1 MRNKSTRASAR
12 PVPIFR
18 KECHLL
24 RFFGIVALLCNTAF
38 FFSCKEKK
46 TYEFAFQNPEL
57 SIEER
62 VENLIGQ
69 LSVEEKV
76 GQMMNVTPAVERLG
90 IPPYDWWNEA
100 LHGVA
105 RADRATVFPQAI
117 ALAATFDDEALFET
131 FTMISDEARAKY
143 NDYQKKKEYERYK
156 GLTFWTP
163 NINIFR
169 DPRWGRG
176 METYGEDPYLT
187 SRMGLA
193 CVKGLQGD
201 DPKYLKS
208 HACAKHYAVHSGP
221 EWNRHSF
228 DANVTPR
235 DLYTTYLPAFE
246 TLVKEGNVQEVMCAY
261 NRFEGQPCCGSNR
274 LLVDIL
280 RNGWGYDNIVVSDC
294 GAIDDFWRKG
304 RHETYP
310 DKESASVAAV
320 RAGTDVE
327 CGGSYKA
334 LLEAVKNGNIK
345 EEELNISLRRL
356 FTGRMRLGMFD
367 PESLVPYSSIPY
379 SIVECE
385 AHVNKALEMAH
396 KSIVLLKNSN
406 ILPLDKDIRK
416 IAVIGPNAA
425 DSTMLWANYNGF
437 PTHTVTILEGIKNKI
452 ADAEII
458 YEKGCD
464 HAGNI
469 LHKSETDSVGA
480 PVNFTATAA
489 IAKEADIIIFAG
501 GLSPRLEGEEMPVRM
516 DGFKGGDRTGIDLP
530 EVQREMLKALKQTG
544 KPVVFVM
551 CTGSAPA
558 LTEINENVDA
568 IINAWY
574 GGQTAGTAIADVLF
588 GDYNPSGKLP
598 VTFYKSTQQLPDFE
612 DYSMKGRTYRYMT
625 EEPLYPFGYGLS
637 YTAFEFGDAQLSSSE
652 IGVDE
657 NVKITIPVE
666 NKGEMDGDEVV
677 QLYVK
682 NPNDPAAPVKALKAF
697 ERISIKAGSR
707 EIAELTLEPSAFYS
721 FSDEKQIMEVRPGK
735 YEILYGNSSA
745 NKDLKSIEVTIKE

>member
-1 MRNKSTRASAR
+1 MTSKQISTLAHRH
-12 PVPIFR
+12 IGT
-18 KECHLL
+18 L
-24 RFFGIVALLCNTAF
+24 LLCSIVF
-38 FFSCKEKK
+38 LSSCKEKK

-57 SIEER
+57 NIEER
-62 VENLIGQ
+62 VEDLISQ
-69 LSVEEKV
+69 LTVEEKV
-76 GQMMNVTPAVERLG
+76 GQMMNVTSAIERLG

-117 ALAATFDDEALFET
+117 ALAATFDDDALFET

-143 NDYQKKKEYERYK
+143 NRYQKKKEYDRYK

-201 DPKYLKS
+201 DPKYLKT

-228 DANVTPR
+228 DVYVTPR

-246 TLVKEGNVQEVMCAY
+246 TLVRDGNVQEVMCAY
-261 NRFEGQPCCGSNR
+261 QRLEGQPCCGSDK
-274 LLVDIL
+274 LLIDIL
-280 RNGWGYDNIVVSDC
+280 RNSWGYKNIVVSDC

-304 RHETYP
+304 RHETYL

-327 CGGSYKA
+327 CGSSYVS
-334 LLEAVKNGNIK
+334 LLEAVKSGKIS
-345 EEELNISLRRL
+345 EEKLNVSLRRL

-367 PESLVPYSSIPY
+367 PENLVPYSSIPY
-379 SIVECE
+379 SVVECE
-385 AHVNKALEMAH
+385 EHVNKALEMAH

-406 ILPLDKDIRK
+406 VLPLDKDIRK

-437 PTHTVTILEGIKNKI
+437 PTHTVTILEGIGNKVP
-452 ADAEII
+452 DAEII

-464 HAGNI
+464 LTGNI
-469 LHKSETDSVGA
+469 IHKDETDSVGT
-480 PVNFTATAA
+480 PVDFAATAA
-489 IAKEADIIIFAG
+489 KAKDADIILFVG
-501 GLSPRLEGEEMPVRM
+501 GLSPRLEGEEMPVQM
-516 DGFKGGDRTGIDLP
+516 DGFKKGDRTNIDLP
-530 EVQREMLKALKQTG
+530 EVQKNMLKALKQTG
-544 KPVVFVM
+544 KPIVFVL
-551 CTGSAPA
+551 CTGSALV
-558 LTEINENVDA
+558 LTDIQEYTDA
-568 IINAWY
+568 IVNAWY
-574 GGQTAGTAIADVLF
+574 GGQTAGTALADVLF

-598 VTFYKSTQQLPDFE
+598 VTFYKSTAQLPDFE
-612 DYSMKGRTYRYMT
+612 DYSMKNRTYRYMT

-637 YTAFEFGDAQLSSSE
+637 YATFEFGDAQLSSLE
-652 IGVDE
+652 IGKDE
-657 NVKITIPVE
+657 DVKIIIPVE
-666 NKGEMDGDEVV
+666 NKGKIDGDEIV
-677 QLYVK
+677 QIYIE
-682 NPNDPAAPVKALKAF
+682 NPNDPAAPIKALKAF
-697 ERISIKAGSR
+697 GRIPIKAGCK
-707 EIAELTLEPSAFYS
+707 ETVELLLEPSAFYS
-721 FSDEKQIMEVRPGK
+721 FNDEKQIMEVRPGK
-735 YEILYGNSSA
+735 YRILYGNSSA
-745 NKDLKSIEVTIKE
+745 DKDLKGTEVTIK